1 MKKVIFGTA
10 LASMALLSACSS
22 DNELANVETAAN
34 NAIGFHVV
42 GNKAETRATPITPD
56 NLTTTDFNVFAYKN
70 NNGTDGDIF
79 MGDKENDNHLYGVRI
94 KYETETNKWVYND
107 PNELRYWP
115 TTALNFYAVNPGS
128 TTSFSWNFTNQK
140 KQITYACSDEY
151 VKNSK
156 GEYYNNPNID
166 AMYAVTKNQTQT
178 NNDGFVKFN
187 FKHILSQV
195 VFQAKTQYA
204 NMEVEIK
211 ALSIHNFYFGGT
223 FTIPEGEPS
232 QTDWDPTAI
241 SYHSK
246 GFTAVMDESIK
257 VAKTDEVTNIS
268 TKGPMLFIPQK
279 LTEWDLKGNID
290 ATATAKQSY
299 LKITCKIKQSGA
311 YLFGAILHLTSS
323 MFLSGQIGSQA
334 SATSTPSSSVVATML
349 KARQSCSLS
358 TSKLKLE
365 SGKMQ
370 MQQSTSTNNPIIL
383 KKYRAGASSPC
394 PVLFFTQMKVK
405 VTNFSCLSA

>member
-10 LASMALLSACSS
+10 LTSMALLSACSS
-22 DNELANVETAAN
+22 DNELANVETTAN

-128 TTSFSWNFTNQK
+128 TNFFSWNFTNEK
-140 KQITYACSDEY
+140 KQITYTCSDEY

-156 GEYYNNPNID
+156 GEYYNPKNID

-241 SYHSK
+241 FYQQK

-268 TKGPMLFIPQK
+268 TQGPMLFIPQK

-311 YLFGAILHLTSS
+311 YLFGGDTTFGEIYVPFGADWQPGKRYIYTLIFGGGYNAQGQAILQPIN
-323 MFLSGQIGSQA
+323 FKAEVGKWEDA
-334 SATSTPSSSVVATML
+334 AATKIEVN
-349 KARQSCSLS
+349 K
-358 TSKLKLE
+358 
-365 SGKMQ
+365 
-370 MQQSTSTNNPIIL
+370 
-383 KKYRAGASSPC
+383 
-394 PVLFFTQMKVK
+394 
-405 VTNFSCLSA
+405 